1 MQVRFI
7 VYDMKCAVGRKG
19 VFYEVFQMAA
29 DIGRVRMY
37 SGHRRIGRG
46 SAVPILKRVGA
57 GLIKKRWMH
66 SMRIWLPGKV
76 QMIGWRVR

>member
-7 VYDMKCAVGRKG
+7 VCDMKCAVGRKG

-37 SGHRRIGRG
+37 SGHPPPYRQER
-46 SAVPILKRVGA
+46 SAVPILKGA
-57 GLIKKRWMH
+57 EEGLIKKRWMH
-66 SMRIWLPGKV
+66 SMRI
-76 QMIGWRVR
+76 

>member
-7 VYDMKCAVGRKG
+7 VCDMKCAVGRKG

-37 SGHRRIGRG
+37 SGHRRIGRSVQLFRFERNGGGPYKETLDALYENMTAGEG
-46 SAVPILKRVGA
+46 S
-57 GLIKKRWMH
+57 
-66 SMRIWLPGKV
+66 
-76 QMIGWRVR
+76 MISWRVR